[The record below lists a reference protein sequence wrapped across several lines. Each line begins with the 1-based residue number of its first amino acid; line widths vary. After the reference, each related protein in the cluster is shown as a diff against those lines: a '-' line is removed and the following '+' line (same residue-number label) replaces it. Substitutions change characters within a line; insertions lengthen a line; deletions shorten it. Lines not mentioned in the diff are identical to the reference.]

1 MFTALQSDT
10 VTITLQ
16 KMEIKFEEFSYNMFN
31 FVLYFNFK

>member
-16 KMEIKFEEFSYNMFN
+16 KMEIKFEKYSYNLLN
-31 FVLYFNFK
+31 FVLFSDSQ